1 MFFSKILSVAAALAT
16 TAAALPTPAP
26 VARGINGGVTIINNM
41 GQDIYLWSVAG
52 TSAPM
57 TILPAGEAYQETW
70 RTNPSGG
77 GISIKLGCSEDLSNV
92 LQYEYTMAGEM
103 LFWDMSSIDLKPESP
118 LITAGFNVRID
129 DSSCDTVTCAPGDV
143 NCSESYQFPND
154 HNTRACST
162 GAAYTL
168 TLG

>member
-1 MFFSKILSVAAALAT
+1 MFFSKLLSVAAALAT
-16 TAAALPTPAP
+16 TASALPTPAP
-26 VARGINGGVTIINNM
+26 TPRSAGGGVTIINNI
-41 GQDIYLWSVAG
+41 GQDVYLWSVSG

-57 TILPAGEAYQETW
+57 TVLPAGQTYQESW
-70 RTNPSGG
+70 QINPTGG
-77 GISIKLGCSEDLSNV
+77 GISIKLGCSEDLNNV
-92 LQYEYTMAGEM
+92 LQYEYTKVNDL

-118 LITAGFNVRID
+118 LITAGFKVTID

-143 NCSESYQFPND
+143 NCSQSYQFPDD
-154 HNTRACST
+154 HNTRSCST